1 MTMSEPSFE
10 ALRARAYELADTGRY
25 STWED
30 IGRALEAE
38 HVALA
43 TKRLRA
49 DPLLTSMLTARC
61 EQAKDRYGR

>member
-1 MTMSEPSFE
+1 MDMSEPSFE

-25 STWED
+25 NSWED

-38 HVALA
+38 HVAMA

-49 DPLLTSMLTARC
+49 DPLLPGMLTARC